1 MHEESANSLQ
11 QITVWLG
18 SLKFKSKLVWIL
30 KHHEFQ
36 IQMQEESQE
45 KTITRTISPLAIL
58 LNLNRSDKM
67 EKEARQALLY
77 TCFDIEKSESQV
89 KR

>member
-1 MHEESANSLQ
+1 
-11 QITVWLG
+11 
-18 SLKFKSKLVWIL
+18 
-30 KHHEFQ
+30 
-36 IQMQEESQE
+36 MQEESQE
-45 KTITRTISPLAIL
+45 KAITRTISPLAIL

-77 TCFDIEKSESQV
+77 ICFDIEKSESQV